1 MNYYDFIPNFTFVI
15 AEKSGVSQSALIES
29 IELATKITKGVRV
42 IISAIT
48 LVC

>member
-15 AEKSGVSQSALIES
+15 VEKSGVIQSAFIES
-29 IELATKITKGVRV
+29 IELAENITKGVRV

-48 LVC
+48 LV